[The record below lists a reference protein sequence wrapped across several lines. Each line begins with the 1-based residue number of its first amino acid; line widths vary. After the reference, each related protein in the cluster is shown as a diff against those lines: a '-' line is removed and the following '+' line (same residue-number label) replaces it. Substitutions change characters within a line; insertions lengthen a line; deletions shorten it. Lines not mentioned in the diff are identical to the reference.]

1 MAGRGLRCPNW
12 TRMSQIPDPNMDP
25 KGVKYPYLQAEPL
38 PPNRHQ
44 TNRKY
49 CSKFYYQQKVGL
61 SVCSTLWLNKPRLLV
76 LRVALV
82 PCSQGWQAP
91 HSSSFPWFG
100 KKRVSLAD
108 TSERQSAVGS
118 ELRTLLS
125 RTKPQ
130 RTLPGHSSSRL
141 WVPSF
146 SSEVV
151 RFRRA
156 II

>member
-1 MAGRGLRCPNW
+1 MAGRGLRCPNR

-118 ELRTLLS
+118 GLRTLLS
-125 RTKPQ
+125 LNHTPEN
-130 RTLPGHSSSRL
+130 SSWTQQQQAL
-141 WVPSF
+141 GPSS

-151 RFRRA
+151 RFV
-156 II
+156 